1 MDIIKAYADPIV
13 DAAVERARAR
23 QQNGEK
29 DVPGEVKEGETML
42 DYMVKSTKDKTLLR
56 DETLNI
62 LIAGRDTTASLL
74 TSAIYE
80 LSRHPHVLAKLRAE
94 VLGVVG
100 VDGVPRPEDIR
111 SMRYLRAVLNEVL
124 RLWPP
129 VPYNGRTCREATL
142 LPNKEPGRK
151 PFYVP
156 AGTRCTYS
164 VFNMHRRKDL
174 WGPDALDFDPERFL
188 DERVK
193 LHTSNNFIFLPFN
206 AGPRICLGQQFAYN
220 EASFFLIRLLQA
232 YGDITLVLDGQ
243 PPVPLTDAGEKTRD
257 DVWMRAHLTLYE
269 EGGVWVHLDRA
280 DS

>member
-1 MDIIKAYADPIV
+1 
-13 DAAVERARAR
+13 
-23 QQNGEK
+23 
-29 DVPGEVKEGETML
+29 
-42 DYMVKSTKDKTLLR
+42 
-56 DETLNI
+56 
-62 LIAGRDTTASLL
+62 
-74 TSAIYE
+74 
-80 LSRHPHVLAKLRAE
+80 
-94 VLGVVG
+94 
-100 VDGVPRPEDIR
+100 
-111 SMRYLRAVLNEVL
+111 MRYLRAVLNEVL

-129 VPYNGRTCREATL
+129 VYVARMHQFHIQPDIDASLRPYNGRTCREATL

-257 DVWMRAHLTLYE
+257 DVWMRAHLTLYAE
-269 EGGVWVHLDRA
+269 VSIHTPCSQMRLLTNILRVASGCT
-280 DS
+280 